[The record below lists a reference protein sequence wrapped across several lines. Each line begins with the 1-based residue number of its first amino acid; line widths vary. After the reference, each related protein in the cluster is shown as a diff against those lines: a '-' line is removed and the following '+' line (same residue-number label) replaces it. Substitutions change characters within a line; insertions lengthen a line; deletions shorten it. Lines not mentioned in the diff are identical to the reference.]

1 MPKSLGVAENEY
13 SQHSDLGEVRS
24 SIRSSKARPPE
35 SLPVSVSPLGLR
47 VDTFAQD
54 DTFSTGMEE
63 LNQLLGGGIPRG
75 KLTEISGEISSG
87 KTGLLFSILAQV
99 TGSGEIAAYVDAF
112 DALDPE
118 YAQNAGVDL
127 DSLLWVRC
135 RRDRNHSAR
144 SYERALKAADVLV
157 QGGGIGAVVLDMEI
171 FPLFCD
177 ARAVKVPLHG
187 WFRLQRAV
195 KGTPTILVVLSRSK
209 IAGSAASLA
218 LSIERNRSVWTPGH
232 SRSPNV
238 PCRVARSG
246 RSPLFALQQRSPVTG
261 QNPPHLSNG
270 RWPPTHRG
278 VKVES
283 QFKGIESSAHLLR
296 GNAHG
301 TVTVHCRF
309 QPEA

>member
-1 MPKSLGVAENEY
+1 MSQSPGVAESEF
-13 SQHSDLGEVRS
+13 SQHSDLGEARS
-24 SIRSSKARPPE
+24 SVRSSKARPPE
-35 SLPVSVSPLGLR
+35 SLPGNISPLGLR
-47 VDTFAQD
+47 VDTLAQAD
-54 DTFSTGMEE
+54 VFPTGMEE
-63 LNQLLGGGIPRG
+63 LNQLLGGGLPRG
-75 KLTEISGEISSG
+75 KLTEISGEVSSG

-99 TGSGEIAAYVDAF
+99 TETGEIAAYVDAF

-135 RRDRNHSAR
+135 RGDRNHSAE

-157 QGGGIGAVVLDMEI
+157 QGGGIGAVVLDMEL
-171 FPLFCD
+171 FPLSTG
-177 ARAVKVPLHG
+177 ARAVKVPLHS

-195 KGTPTILVVLSRSK
+195 KGTPTILMVLSRSK

-218 LSIERNRSVWTPGH
+218 LSIERNRSVWTPRYN
-232 SRSPNV
+232 RSPNG
-238 PCRVARSG
+238 PCRVARSD
-246 RSPLFALQQRSPVTG
+246 RSPLFAFHQQSPVTG

-270 RWPPTHRG
+270 RWPSTHQE

-301 TVTVHCRF
+301 TVTVHCHF